1 MSLILSGCH
10 VSFLD
15 CVTPLPSYAALQ
27 VYTLP
32 GLQLVRGLPLTSL
45 LGWRW
50 TWDSRH
56 LLPAAST
63 LAASYSAPA
72 GFAVGPSGSGSYSG
86 LARSMSASLGRQPS
100 GSNTLQMRALS
111 VSSSHSLSSQP
122 SLTGPNSLG
131 RIGRAA
137 VAATRHGHLVLL
149 GDGAEL
155 IRLSLATDAEAAPQP
170 PLMVYDWDLATAA
183 YAAVTALE
191 QQLLQAWAA
200 EGGSPTR
207 RSSAPS
213 GLEESFSSPRA
224 MAAADRRLSESQSS
238 NRRNRE
244 ELLGLSSSGS
254 SNGRGERKGFM
265 SKFGADLNR
274 ASEGVAR
281 GFQKALDETS
291 RGLQKVAQ
299 VRGSYQYHTF
309 IHSFVLHQ

>member
-1 MSLILSGCH
+1 MSLYTVSYLCH
-10 VSFLD
+10 
-15 CVTPLPSYAALQ
+15 TPSCAVLQ

-63 LAASYSAPA
+63 LAASNSAPA
-72 GFAVGPSGSGSYSG
+72 GFAAAPSGSGSYSG
-86 LARSMSASLGRQPS
+86 LARSMSASLGRLPS
-100 GSNTLQMRALS
+100 GNSIQMRALS

-122 SLTGPNSLG
+122 SLSGPNSLG
-131 RIGRAA
+131 RLGRAA
-137 VAATRHGHLVLL
+137 VAVTRHGHLVLL

-183 YAAVTALE
+183 HAAVTALE

-200 EGGSPTR
+200 EGGSPTQ

-213 GLEESFSSPRA
+213 GLEPSSGSESFSSPRA
-224 MAAADRRLSESQSS
+224 MTAADRRLSESHSSS

-244 ELLGLSSSGS
+244 ELLGLSSSGGSS

-299 VRGSYQYHTF
+299 VRGS
-309 IHSFVLHQ
+309 HQSQLQLQ